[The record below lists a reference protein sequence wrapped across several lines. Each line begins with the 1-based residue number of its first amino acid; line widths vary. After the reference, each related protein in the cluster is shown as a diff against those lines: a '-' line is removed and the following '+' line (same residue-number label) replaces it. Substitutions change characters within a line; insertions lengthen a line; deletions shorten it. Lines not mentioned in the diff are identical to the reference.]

1 MTTATE
7 EPKVTDLFGN
17 PLEPLQQDASQVR
30 KVYHKGQPYWVLCD
44 VALILNGKTKRGV
57 AVARSI
63 PKRFVRKIDV
73 LTAGGKQGLLAAN
86 LQGMLWYASRTR
98 TGPKEILKSIGRHRS
113 TSLMSNWKE
122 TEVVDVLFQAFS
134 SLGPVRQY
142 SCQGY
147 KIDLYLKGPRI
158 AIECDEHAHAYYG
171 KQAEQER
178 EDAIRQALSCT
189 FIRFDPDHPGFAVGS
204 LIDSIVRQIVDD
216 PHRGKVIDIVPRA
229 LPSA

>member
-17 PLEPLQQDASQVR
+17 PLEPLQLDASLVR

-98 TGPKEILKSIGRHRS
+98 TGPKEILKIIGRHRS

-122 TEVVDVLFQAFS
+122 TEVVDILFPAFS
-134 SLGPVRQY
+134 AFSPVRQFT
-142 SCQGY
+142 CEGY
-147 KIDLYLKGPRI
+147 KIDLYLEGPRI
-158 AIECDEHAHAYYG
+158 AIECDEHAHAHRG
-171 KQAEQER
+171 KQAEQKR
-178 EDAIRQALSCT
+178 EETIRSALSCT
-189 FIRFDPDHPGFAVGS
+189 FIRFNPDHPEFSVGC
-204 LIDSIVRQIVDD
+204 LIDS
-216 PHRGKVIDIVPRA
+216 VIRRILDVPLA
-229 LPSA
+229 LPA